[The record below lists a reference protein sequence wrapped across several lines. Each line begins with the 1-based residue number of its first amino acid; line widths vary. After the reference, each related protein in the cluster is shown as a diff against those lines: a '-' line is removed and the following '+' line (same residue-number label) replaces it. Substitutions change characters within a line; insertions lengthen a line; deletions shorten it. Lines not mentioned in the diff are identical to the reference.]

1 MIKTSFHSKKLYS
14 FTTIDKYILVLCK
27 NKYILVNETLSLK
40 LTQLSLSKKKLTQL
54 IINN

>member
-1 MIKTSFHSKKLYS
+1 MSFHSKKLYS